1 MIFPSVNDWVHDKT
15 TGLILNNKKLRKR
28 PDYRS
33 DKLKLIIEYDG
44 LPHYQKPD
52 IILKDYSDT
61 KLYERFGYKVVRI
74 PYFIQLTR
82 SSVKQIFDV
91 DCDFELFSENVPS
104 LNIESC
110 NTPAYLCNAGI
121 IRMANEF
128 RLFPEQYQ
136 VNIEYLKSLN
146 NEYLTGALLLERE
159 YSSNL

>member
-33 DKLKLIIEYDG
+33 NRLKLIIEYDG

-91 DCDFELFSENVPS
+91 DCDFELFPENVPS
-104 LNIESC
+104 LNIKSC

-121 IRMANEF
+121 MRMANEF

-146 NEYLTGALLLERE
+146 NEYLTDALLLERE
-159 YSSNL
+159 YSNL